1 MREAIDFNVV
11 PFAHER
17 IDERLKNWAR
27 WVTPRPTSW
36 VAPMWRGFKASEVW
50 TGASVSIPLDPLD
63 AQRLEKAVSAL
74 PEAHKFAV
82 RWCYVYRGNPARAAR
97 HIGETQEGLARLIAD
112 GRTMLLNRRA

>member
-1 MREAIDFNVV
+1 
-11 PFAHER
+11 
-17 IDERLKNWAR
+17 
-27 WVTPRPTSW
+27 
-36 VAPMWRGFKASEVW
+36 MWRGFKASEVW

-97 HIGETQEGLARLIAD
+97 HIGETQEGLARLIEA
-112 GRTMLLNRRA
+112 GRVMLINRRV